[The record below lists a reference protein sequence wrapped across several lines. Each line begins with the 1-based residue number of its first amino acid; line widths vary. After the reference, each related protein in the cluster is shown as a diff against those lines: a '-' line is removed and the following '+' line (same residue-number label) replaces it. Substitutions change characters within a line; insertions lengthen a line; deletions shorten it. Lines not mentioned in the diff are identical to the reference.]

1 MSYANT
7 TDIAVIGAGA
17 AGLMAA
23 IFAARTNPGAR
34 VIAFDGARTL
44 GAKILVA
51 GGGRCNVTHHAV
63 DESAYAG
70 SSRNAIKKVLRR
82 FDVEQTVAFFND
94 LGVELKREETGKL
107 FPTTDKARTVLD
119 ALLNAAR
126 DAGAHIEHPWR
137 VGSIEHRDGIFTVT
151 RDRTWE
157 ADAHKHRAPEGGSD
171 TIHARRVIL
180 ATGGKAL
187 PKTGSDGAGYAFAR
201 TLGHTV
207 SQRVF
212 PALVPL
218 VVDDAAAFLRD
229 LSGIACDATLEARS
243 STNKRLA
250 SFTGSTLCT
259 HFGLSGPAPLDISRY
274 FRDAQHADPGSSLL
288 VNWLPGETVESIDRA
303 LLDLRKRS
311 PMRFLCERLPE
322 RLARTLCDLAHI
334 DAPNVS
340 VSKLT
345 RQQRTALARACCEMV
360 VPVRGDR
367 GFAYAEVTAG
377 GVPLSEIN
385 LKTMESRATPG
396 LHLIGEICD
405 VDGRIG
411 GFNFQWAW
419 ASGYIAGI
427 NATTPSRATSSTP

>member
-1 MSYANT
+1 MPIDADF
-7 TDIAVIGAGA
+7 DIAVVGAGA
-17 AGLMAA
+17 AGLTAA
-23 IFAARTNPGAR
+23 IFAARSNPDAR
-34 VIAFDGARTL
+34 VVALDGARTL

-82 FDVEQTVAFFND
+82 FDVDQTVAFFNE
-94 LGVELKREETGKL
+94 LGVELKQEDTGKL

-119 ALLNAAR
+119 ALLNAAH
-126 DAGAHIEHPWR
+126 DAGARIEHPWR
-137 VGSIEHRDGIFTVT
+137 VASITHINDGFVIE
-151 RDRTWE
+151 RDRAWE
-157 ADAHKHRAPEGGSD
+157 LDAHKHRAPSDGID

-180 ATGGKAL
+180 ASGGKAL
-187 PKTGSDGAGYAFAR
+187 PKTGSDGAGYDFAR
-201 TLGHTV
+201 ALGHTV
-207 SQRVF
+207 TQRVF

-218 VVDDAAAFLRD
+218 VVDDPASFLRD

-259 HFGLSGPAPLDISRY
+259 HFGLSGPAPLDLSRY
-274 FRDAQHADPGSSLL
+274 LRDAQHSDPGSSLL
-288 VNWLPGETVESIDRA
+288 INWLPGETVETIDRA
-303 LLDLRKRS
+303 LLELGKRS
-311 PMRFLCERLPE
+311 PLRFLCERLPE

-334 DAPNVS
+334 DAPNVPAA
-340 VSKLT
+340 KLK
-345 RQQRTALARACCEMV
+345 RNQRIALARACCEMV

-367 GFAYAEVTAG
+367 GFTYAEVTAG
-377 GVPLSEIN
+377 GVPLSEVT
-385 LKTMESRATPG
+385 LKTMESRVTPG
-396 LHLIGEICD
+396 LHVIGEICD

-427 NATTPSRATSSTP
+427 SAGVAACQPA